1 MPLSLSENT
10 AAAGRERRVLQ
21 SAGLIGVGHAVGKKT
36 VASSEIELRIAKP
49 QGWIARRTGIERR
62 NWVADGETVISLG
75 CEAGARALASSGVDA
90 QEIDLV
96 IVATL
101 CADDVIPN
109 AAPLIAHEL
118 GAVNAGG
125 IDVGAACAGWVY
137 AISLAAAQVES
148 GRAQHVL
155 VIAAEV
161 TTRFLN
167 NDDPQTAGIFADGA
181 GAAVV
186 AASSRTGAIGPLIS
200 GCDGTERDSVVVPQ
214 GGKLTMRGS
223 DVFRHAVVRMEETAN
238 GAVAAAGLEL
248 ADIEFFVFHQ
258 ANSRILDALAEQM
271 GLPPEK
277 VVAVIRDCGNASS
290 ASVPIAL
297 DMLRGTG
304 QLQSGSR
311 ILLAAFGSG
320 LTWCGTVIEWDGQ

>member
-1 MPLSLSENT
+1 MPLSLSPDR
-10 AAAGRERRVLQ
+10 AAAGLQRRTLQ
-21 SAGLIGVGHAVGKKT
+21 PAGLFGTGHAVGTKSI
-36 VASSEIELRIAKP
+36 ASSEIEQRIAKP

-62 NWVADGETVISLG
+62 NWIGDGETVLSLG
-75 CEAGARALASSGVDA
+75 CAAGARALESAGVDA
-90 QEIDLV
+90 REIDLV

-101 CADDVIPN
+101 GADDVIPN

-118 GAVNAGG
+118 GAVHAGG

-167 NDDPQTAGIFADGA
+167 DRDPQTAGIFADGA

-186 AASSRTGAIGPLIS
+186 AAAGQAGAIGPLIA
-200 GCDGTERDSVVVPQ
+200 GCDGTQNRSVVVPQ
-214 GGKLTMRGS
+214 GGTLTMRGS
-223 DVFRHAVVRMEETAN
+223 DVFRHAVSRMEETAN

-248 ADIEFFVFHQ
+248 DDIEFFVFHQ

-271 GLPPEK
+271 GLPIEK
-277 VVAVIRDCGNASS
+277 VVAVIRDCGNTSS

-304 QLQSGSR
+304 QLRHGSR

-320 LTWCGTVIEWDGQ
+320 LTWCGTVIEWQGQ

>member
-1 MPLSLSENT
+1 MPLSLSENP
-10 AAAGRERRVLQ
+10 ADAGHTQLIRP
-21 SAGLIGVGHAVGKKT
+21 AGLIGVGHAVGPKI
-36 VASSEIELRIAKP
+36 VASSEIERHISKP
-49 QGWIARRTGIERR
+49 PGWIARRTGIERR
-62 NWVADGETVISLG
+62 NWAGDSDTVVSLG
-75 CEAGARALASSGVDA
+75 CEAGARALAASGVEP

-96 IVATL
+96 IVTTL
-101 CADDVIPN
+101 SADDVIPN

-125 IDVGAACAGWVY
+125 FDVGAACAGWVY

-148 GRAQHVL
+148 GRAERVL
-155 VIAAEV
+155 VIASEV

-167 NDDPQTAGIFADGA
+167 HDDPQTAGIFADGA

-186 AASSRTGAIGPLIS
+186 AATDRTGAIGPLIS
-200 GCDGTERDSVVVPQ
+200 GCDGTERGSVVVPH
-214 GGKLTMRGS
+214 GSTLTMQGS
-223 DVFRHAVVRMEETAN
+223 DVFRHAVARMEETAN
-238 GAVAAAGLEL
+238 AAVAAVGLEL

-277 VVAVIRDCGNASS
+277 VVSVIRDCGNTSS

-297 DMLRGTG
+297 DMLRATG
-304 QLQSGSR
+304 QLQNGSR

-320 LTWCGTVIEWDGQ
+320 LTWCGAVIEWDGQ